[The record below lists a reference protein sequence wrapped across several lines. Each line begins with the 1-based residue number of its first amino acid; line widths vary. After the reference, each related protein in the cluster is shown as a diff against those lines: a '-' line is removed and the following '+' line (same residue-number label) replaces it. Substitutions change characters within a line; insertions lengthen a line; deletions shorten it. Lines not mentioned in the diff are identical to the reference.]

1 MPVTA
6 APAPAPWPHL
16 GLAVA
21 VVAAAGVTATGVPH
35 NVRMKSPPMQP
46 LPAPPGSQVPM
57 RRAVRHPREIL
68 TLVVAV
74 VGSFLLLL
82 LAIAEVV
89 NAADEDRTPDVY
101 ALALLFAPV
110 LLWFGRGQLWAQQ
123 RTNGIKLTPSQF
135 PEAHAMLVDAAAR
148 SGLPYVPD
156 AWVVGGNGL
165 INAAASGHGFR
176 RFVIVY
182 SDLLEVGGAARDPDA
197 LRFVIA
203 HEVGHI
209 AAGHTSYWRMLGT
222 FASQWVPLLGSTLSR
237 AQEYTADNYGHALV
251 PQGARGAMATL
262 AGGKYLGRSVDAD
275 AMADRAVTEP
285 GFFVWTVNAAASH
298 PVLTWRMY
306 ALRDRRTPGR
316 LLWRPRAPW
325 LWTQAV
331 DPASYSLPARVG
343 FEPTP
348 PPRLLGAAPSPSY
361 GTVPAGAPG
370 VGQPFAPVDAT
381 RPDPT
386 APSDAPYGPPQGS
399 GPA

>member
-1 MPVTA
+1 MELLPV
-6 APAPAPWPHL
+6 PAGTQL
-16 GLAVA
+16 
-21 VVAAAGVTATGVPH
+21 
-35 NVRMKSPPMQP
+35 
-46 LPAPPGSQVPM
+46 PM

-68 TLVVAV
+68 MLVVAIV
-74 VGSFLLLL
+74 TSLFLLLL
-82 LAIAEVV
+82 ALAEVSV
-89 NAADEDRTPDVY
+89 AAQEGRAPDAY
-101 ALALLFAPV
+101 ALILLFAPV
-110 LLWFGRGQLWAQQ
+110 LLWFGRGQLWTQQ
-123 RTNGIKLTPSQF
+123 RLNGIKLTRQQF
-135 PEAHAMLVDAAAR
+135 PEAHAMLVDAAVR

-262 AGGKYLGRSVDAD
+262 AGGKYLNASVDVD
-275 AMADRAVTEP
+275 AMADRAIVEP
-285 GFFVWTVNAAASH
+285 GFFVWVTNATASH
-298 PVLTWRMY
+298 PVLLWRMH

-316 LLWRPRAPW
+316 LLWRPKAPW
-325 LWTQAV
+325 LWSQPI
-331 DPASYSLPARVG
+331 DPRAWSLPAMIG
-343 FEPTP
+343 FVPTP
-348 PPRLLGAAPSPSY
+348 AARPELPQSAGPGDERAQQRQPQPYWPNQQLSTQQPYWPNQQSAAPTSPDALPHA
-361 GTVPAGAPG
+361 PAPEADR
-370 VGQPFAPVDAT
+370 FAP
-381 RPDPT
+381 
-386 APSDAPYGPPQGS
+386 PSA
-399 GPA
+399 